1 MCLIYFVSRP
11 QDVLLLEYA
20 RWIMNGGWGIG
31 SQSGTESEALAE
43 KHRAQLKVQGE
54 IQKGMKI
61 CEGERERGLA

>member
-1 MCLIYFVSRP
+1 M
-11 QDVLLLEYA
+11 E
-20 RWIMNGGWGIG
+20 GGVA

-61 CEGERERGLA
+61 CEGERERPRVKDKS